1 MGIEPASFNPP
12 PPLITGIFSFNS
24 MVICLLLSCV
34 GPKISFQL
42 YLRLALL
49 MGLTWISGVVA
60 GGLDLEP
67 VWYVFLVLNT
77 LQVRMRG
84 YTENAQLERK

>member
-1 MGIEPASFNPP
+1 
-12 PPLITGIFSFNS
+12 
-24 MVICLLLSCV
+24 
-34 GPKISFQL
+34 L

-77 LQVRMRG
+77 LQVNNK
-84 YTENAQLERK
+84 TSPNV

>member
-1 MGIEPASFNPP
+1 VRRAA
-12 PPLITGIFSFNS
+12 
-24 MVICLLLSCV
+24 

-42 YLRLALL
+42 YLRLAVL

-77 LQVRMRG
+77 LQVR
-84 YTENAQLERK
+84 LK

>member
-1 MGIEPASFNPP
+1 VRGEIDGRRAA
-12 PPLITGIFSFNS
+12 
-24 MVICLLLSCV
+24 

-42 YLRLALL
+42 YLRLAVL

-77 LQVRMRG
+77 LQVR
-84 YTENAQLERK
+84 LK

>member
-1 MGIEPASFNPP
+1 M
-12 PPLITGIFSFNS
+12 ITGIFSFNS
-24 MVICLLLSCV
+24 MVICLLLLCV

-77 LQVRMRG
+77 LQVRIRG
-84 YTENAQLERK
+84 YTENTLLERK